1 MNLLFLF
8 YCSGDVIVIGI
19 VSERMRIMTDWVLLR
34 QTGCAAVITVA
45 HRDNYKHIKIDPGK
59 SDLIK
64 TNHGMQT
71 KKVKKIL
78 FVDISNAVSNVGKGK
93 RVFSYFVQGLRHE
106 TFCLTDSESHPWP
119 SPDPINSNTCLLLRT
134 RPRHGQ
140 LPDRQ

>member
-64 TNHGMQT
+64 TNDGMQT
-71 KKVKKIL
+71 KKEKKNQSFL
-78 FVDISNAVSNVGKGK
+78 LALCRKQCRKGEEG
-93 RVFSYFVQGLRHE
+93 FSYFVQGL
-106 TFCLTDSESHPWP
+106 
-119 SPDPINSNTCLLLRT
+119 
-134 RPRHGQ
+134 G
-140 LPDRQ
+140 

>member
-64 TNHGMQT
+64 TNDGMQT
-71 KKVKKIL
+71 KKKKRKSP
-78 FVDISNAVSNVGKGK
+78 FYWHYAVSNVGKGK
-93 RVFSYFVQGLRHE
+93 RVFHILSRVLVK
-106 TFCLTDSESHPWP
+106 T
-119 SPDPINSNTCLLLRT
+119 
-134 RPRHGQ
+134 
-140 LPDRQ
+140 